1 MSAADHQNAVKSTQR
16 LLSNTALSA
25 SKKNMRVSFSIE
37 VEDVFLLSALQTIG
51 QLLAPQGSELERA
64 IASAYRAAAAAAAAN
79 THSNAKASTPDQH
92 TDDQHGPDTYD
103 QEQEAAFQAC
113 ETLDELEVDEESTT
127 TTAEPDVKPKR
138 RRRTKAE
145 IEADKLKEQGLSQPE
160 LPLEDPV
167 NTTAPPEVTQAVEVV
182 PASPEVE
189 KAVKDIMQEQAK
201 VAFPHPHDFLRAAY
215 AADKVKARKTCSDFL
230 EEIRAQHPE
239 RNVAAMQDLKDEEF
253 QILCQR
259 IVDAGIAPLPE

>member
-1 MSAADHQNAVKSTQR
+1 MK
-16 LLSNTALSA
+16 
-25 SKKNMRVSFSIE
+25 VSFSIE
-37 VEDVFLLSALQTIG
+37 VEDVFLLSALQTVG
-51 QLLAPQGSELERA
+51 ELLAPEGSQLEKA
-64 IASAYRAAAAAAAAN
+64 IASAYRAAAANAS
-79 THSNAKASTPDQH
+79 SNAKASTTDQH

-103 QEQEAAFQAC
+103 QDQEAAFQAC
-113 ETLDELEVDEESTT
+113 ETLDDLEAEQESTT
-127 TTAEPDVKPKR
+127 TTAEPEAKPKR

-145 IEADKLKEQGLSQPE
+145 IEADKLKEQGLSQPD
-160 LPLEDPV
+160 LPLEEPV

-239 RNVAAMQDLKDEEF
+239 RNVAAMQDLEDQEF

>member
-1 MSAADHQNAVKSTQR
+1 MK
-16 LLSNTALSA
+16 
-25 SKKNMRVSFSIE
+25 VSFSIE
-37 VEDVFLLSALQTIG
+37 VEDVFLLSALRTVG
-51 QLLAPQGSELERA
+51 QLLAPEGSELERA
-64 IASAYRAAAAAAAAN
+64 IASAYRAAAANAS
-79 THSNAKASTPDQH
+79 SNAKASTSDGQR

-103 QEQEAAFQAC
+103 REQEAAFQTC
-113 ETLDELEVDEESTT
+113 ETLDDLEAEQESTT
-127 TTAEPDVKPKR
+127 TTAEPEAKPKR

-145 IEADKLKEQGLSQPE
+145 IEADKLKERGLSQPE
-160 LPLEDPV
+160 LPLEEPV

-182 PASPEVE
+182 PASPEAE

-239 RNVAAMQDLKDEEF
+239 RNVAAMQDLEDQEF